1 MVTAQYFAYKLLGL
15 QDIRRV
21 SKPPKPG
28 TLNPKSYDPLA
39 SYPSKNTGT
48 VKSEPQN
55 IYQHIITLDI
65 DLDFHINAISFT
77 H

>member
-39 SYPSKNTGT
+39 SYPSK
-48 VKSEPQN
+48 K
-55 IYQHIITLDI
+55 TLG
-65 DLDFHINAISFT
+65 L
-77 H
+77 